1 MKRDPDKPK
10 KISNEQIWT
19 LSNIISILRAALAF
33 PIIIFIDRNQMVP
46 ATVCVLLAIISDMI
60 DGFIARKFSTVTLL
74 GKILDPIADKICIL
88 SILLYLIISQDISV
102 HFLIGIA
109 LRDISLAIMH
119 VYLVNHKLDTLE
131 TNYAGKTSTVL
142 ISLTLIVYVYNISAL
157 QVYFLFSAYCVMA
170 ISLVQYALTFT
181 RTVMGN
187 KSSA

>member
-1 MKRDPDKPK
+1 MKRDPDKIN

-33 PIIIFIDRNQMVP
+33 PIIIFIDRDQMVL
-46 ATVCVLLAIISDMI
+46 ATVCVLLAIVSDMI

-88 SILLYLIISQDISV
+88 SILLYLIISQVISV
-102 HFLIGIA
+102 HFLMGIA
-109 LRDISLAIMH
+109 LRDITLAIMH

-142 ISLTLIVYVYNISAL
+142 ISLSLIVYVYDIYPL
-157 QVYFLFSAYCVMA
+157 QNLLLFSAYTVMVF
-170 ISLVQYALTFT
+170 SLVQYALTFA
-181 RTVMGN
+181 RTVREN
-187 KSSA
+187 RK